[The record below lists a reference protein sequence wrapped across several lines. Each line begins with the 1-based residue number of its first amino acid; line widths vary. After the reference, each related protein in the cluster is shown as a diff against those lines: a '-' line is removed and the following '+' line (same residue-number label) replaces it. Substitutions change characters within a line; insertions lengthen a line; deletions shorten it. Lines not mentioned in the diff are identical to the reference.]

1 MRSKFAFAAL
11 LGMGYALAL
20 PAPAALAYTAFVTN
34 EKDNSVSVIDTEKL
48 EVIKTF
54 PVGQRPRGVILSNDG
69 KWLSSAP
76 ATTAIRNGHPPL
88 LRRHSADA
96 SSTVA

>member
-1 MRSKFAFAAL
+1 MPSVYAMSAAFPAASSRKFSGGSFLMRFKVTIAAL
-11 LGMGYALAL
+11 LGIASAFVL
-20 PAPAALAYTAFVTN
+20 PAPAAMAFTAFVTN

-69 KWLSSAP
+69 KWLIIC
-76 ATTAIRNGHPPL
+76 T
-88 LRRHSADA
+88 
-96 SSTVA
+96 

>member
-1 MRSKFAFAAL
+1 MRFKVGFAVL
-11 LGMGYALAL
+11 LGIGSTLAL
-20 PAPAALAYTAFVTN
+20 PAPAAMAYTAFVTN

-69 KWLSSAP
+69 KWLIVCTSDDNIIQVYD
-76 ATTAIRNGHPPL
+76 TKTF
-88 LRRHSADA
+88 
-96 SSTVA
+96 